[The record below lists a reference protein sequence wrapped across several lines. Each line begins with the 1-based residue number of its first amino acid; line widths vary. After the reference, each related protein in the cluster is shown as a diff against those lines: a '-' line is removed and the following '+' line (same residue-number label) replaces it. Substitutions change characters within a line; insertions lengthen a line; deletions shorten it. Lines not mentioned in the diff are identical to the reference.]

1 MATKVPAAF
10 SPTGAVSPNAGPE
23 GGAPPSQR
31 SAVLRAVD
39 RVGDFWIV
47 GVLIVMVLA
56 FGLKS
61 PDHDLFTKASWLNTS
76 DYAVEFLILA
86 VGETFIIITGGI
98 DLSVGATLGFT
109 GMVSAAV
116 MQSMLNSHD
125 NSLLTTVVGFAVA
138 LLLGAAVGF
147 VNGYLIT
154 RLKLP
159 PFIVTLGSLTAV
171 GAAPALINGGNEV
184 ATLPSQLTTI
194 GSTEIGGWVY
204 VTVVIAAVV
213 CIGMG
218 FVLHRTRFGLRTY
231 AIGSNNLGARR
242 AGINVDAHLVSV
254 YTISGVLGGLAGM
267 MVTANFSVASP
278 LAGTNDE
285 LNAIAAVVIGGA
297 SLFGGRGHMLG
308 TVVGTFIIA
317 LLVTGLVLV
326 GVSGSWQQVAT
337 GIIIVAAVAVDQ
349 VRLRLAER

>member
-1 MATKVPAAF
+1 MATKVPAAL

-61 PDHDLFTKASWLNTS
+61 PDHDLFTRASWLNTS

-86 VGETFIIITGGI
+86 VVIITGGI